1 MPAPMGLTV
10 LTTVVVTVLM
20 VLPVI
25 NRQDIVIKDVTQ
37 DILITNATKVINYN
51 CQKFLSFKKRNKQ
64 REKIRSLI

>member
-25 NRQDIVIKDVTQ
+25 NRQDIVIEDVAQ
-37 DILITNATKVINYN
+37 DILITNATKVIHYN
-51 CQKFLSFKKRNKQ
+51 CQKLLSFKKRNKQ
-64 REKIRSLI
+64 REKIHT